1 MPGPYLTYALAALS
15 FGLAV
20 GFYRISDENTQLA
33 QAKAA
38 IEMEATALREKYTG
52 EVKAR
57 QFAEAAQTIAETS
70 ERTVRAEFAHE
81 TKARQ
86 VAENA
91 RQTIEAEL
99 VATQERLNALN
110 AKLIE
115 AGLPASVTQADAKA
129 TVDAKDTH
137 ADATPMS
144 GQMTADASIAQ
155 RRSWWS
161 YFGF

>member
-1 MPGPYLTYALAALS
+1 MPSSYLTYVLAALS

-20 GFYRISDENTQLA
+20 GFYHISDENTQLA

-38 IEMEATALREKYTG
+38 IEMEATAFREKYNG

-70 ERTVRAEFAHE
+70 ERATRNELAHE
-81 TKARQ
+81 AKARQ

-91 RQTIEAEL
+91 KQTIEAEL
-99 VATQERLNALN
+99 VATREKLNALN
-110 AKLIE
+110 ARLIE
-115 AGLPASVTQADAKA
+115 AGLTPPAGQADAR
-129 TVDAKDTH
+129 DSH
-137 ADATPMS
+137 ADAAPSAGQLTAEASMTP
-144 GQMTADASIAQ
+144 

-161 YFGF
+161 FLGF

>member
-1 MPGPYLTYALAALS
+1 MPSPYLNYALAALS

-20 GFYRISDENTQLA
+20 GFYHISDENTQLV

-38 IEMEATALREKYTG
+38 IEMEATAFREKYNS

-57 QFAEAAQTIAETS
+57 QYAEAAQTIAETS
-70 ERTVRAEFAHE
+70 ERAVRNELAHE

-86 VAENA
+86 AVENA
-91 RQTIEAEL
+91 KQTVEAEL
-99 VATQERLNALN
+99 VVAQEKLNAMN

-115 AGLPASVTQADAKA
+115 AGLATPAAPTDARESRADAA
-129 TVDAKDTH
+129 PAAGQLTAE
-137 ADATPMS
+137 ASMTP
-144 GQMTADASIAQ
+144 

-161 YFGF
+161 FLGF

>member
-1 MPGPYLTYALAALS
+1 MPSPYLTYALAALS

-20 GFYRISDENTQLA
+20 GFYHISDENTQLA

-38 IEMEATALREKYTG
+38 YEMEAAAFREKYNG
-52 EVKAR
+52 EAKAR

-70 ERTVRAEFAHE
+70 ERAVRNELAHE

-91 RQTIEAEL
+91 KQTIEAEL
-99 VATQERLNALN
+99 VATQEKLSALN

-115 AGLPASVTQADAKA
+115 AGLATPAAQSDAKESRADAA
-129 TVDAKDTH
+129 P
-137 ADATPMS
+137 ADGQLAAEASMTP
-144 GQMTADASIAQ
+144 

-161 YFGF
+161 FLGF